1 MQPAPA
7 TDAAPDFRHVDVW
20 IFDLDNTLYPAESR
34 IFAQVES
41 RMTLFVQQF
50 LNLDVQEAR
59 RIQKAYYRD
68 HGTTLNGLTAR
79 RSPTHRPKVPGR
91 G

>member
-1 MQPAPA
+1 MQAAPA
-7 TDAAPDFRHVDVW
+7 ADAAPDFRHVDVW

-50 LNLDVQEAR
+50 LNLQ
-59 RIQKAYYRD
+59 
-68 HGTTLNGLTAR
+68 
-79 RSPTHRPKVPGR
+79 
-91 G
+91 